1 MILASGANPRRRP
14 FVIPLLPKALTLTI
28 LVLGA
33 AGSLAAQDVRPS
45 EPIPLDTLQFGL
57 APADTVPILA
67 PRVRGGPAQAELAAV
82 PSEDL
87 LPRNPRNAAIR
98 SFLVPGWGQ
107 WYTGHPLRGIGFA
120 LAELGFAYFGYRQQL
135 DALDLQDDLQVA
147 REAFFADPPPDLP
160 EDPVLAEEV
169 FGQTLEARTIRADL
183 EEVEGRREDFYA
195 YAALAVIFSAV
206 DAYVAAQLDP
216 LSVSADPTGRL
227 HAQLRLPLGRD
238 R

>member
-1 MILASGANPRRRP
+1 VIALLPTALLLAASGP
-14 FVIPLLPKALTLTI
+14 IP
-28 LVLGA
+28 
-33 AGSLAAQDVRPS
+33 AQEVRPS

-67 PRVRGGPAQAELAAV
+67 PRFRGGPAQDELAAV
-82 PSEDL
+82 PSEDR

-98 SFLVPGWGQ
+98 SFLIPGWGQ
-107 WYTGHPLRGIGFA
+107 WYTGHPFRGIGFA

-135 DALDLQDDLQVA
+135 DALDLQDDLQAA

-160 EDPVLAEEV
+160 EDPVLAEEA
-169 FGQTLEARTIRADL
+169 FGQTIEARTIRADL
-183 EEVEGRREDFYA
+183 EQIEGTREDYYA

-216 LSVSADPTGRL
+216 LSLDADPSGRVR
-227 HAQLRLPLGRD
+227 AELRLPLGPD

>member
-1 MILASGANPRRRP
+1 LIRVPGAAARRR
-14 FVIPLLPKALTLTI
+14 LLAIALLE
-28 LVLGA
+28 A
-33 AGSLAAQDVRPS
+33 AAMAIAGTAAAQEIRPS

-57 APADTVPILA
+57 APADTVPVLA
-67 PRVRGGPAQAELAAV
+67 PRFRGGPAEEILASV

-107 WYTGHPLRGIGFA
+107 WYTGHPFRGIAFA

-135 DALDLQDDLQVA
+135 DALDLQDDLQAA

-160 EDPVLAEEV
+160 EDPIQAEEV
-169 FGQTLEARTIRADL
+169 FGQTIEARTIRADL
-183 EEVEGRREDFYA
+183 DEVQGRREDFYA
-195 YAALAVIFSAV
+195 YAALSVIFSAV

-216 LSVSADPTGRL
+216 LSLDAEPSGRVR
-227 HAQLRLPLGRD
+227 ARIRMPLGGD
-238 R
+238 P

>member
-1 MILASGANPRRRP
+1 MIA
-14 FVIPLLPKALTLTI
+14 FLPTALTLA
-28 LVLGA
+28 LLLA
-33 AGSLAAQDVRPS
+33 AAASPMAAQDVRPS

-67 PRVRGGPAQAELAAV
+67 PRFRGGPAQAELAAV

-107 WYTGHPLRGIGFA
+107 WYTGHPFRAIGFA
-120 LAELGFAYFGYRQQL
+120 LAELGFAYMGYRQQL

-147 REAFFADPPPDLP
+147 REAFFEDPPPELP
-160 EDPVLAEEV
+160 EDPVLAEEA
-169 FGQTLEARTIRADL
+169 FGQTIEARTIRADL

-195 YAALAVIFSAV
+195 YTALAVIFSAV

-216 LSVSADPTGRL
+216 LSVDADPSGRVS
-227 HAQLRLPLGRD
+227 AEVRLPLGRD

>member
-1 MILASGANPRRRP
+1 LIPLPGAAARRR
-14 FVIPLLPKALTLTI
+14 LLAIALLQT
-28 LVLGA
+28 A
-33 AGSLAAQDVRPS
+33 ALAIAGTAAAQEIRPS

-57 APADTVPILA
+57 APADTVPVLA
-67 PRVRGGPAQAELAAV
+67 PRFRGGPAEEILAAV

-98 SFLVPGWGQ
+98 SFLLPGWGQ

-120 LAELGFAYFGYRQQL
+120 LAEVGFAYFGYRQQL
-135 DALDLQDDLQVA
+135 DALDLQDDLQAA

-160 EDPVLAEEV
+160 EDPVEAEEV
-169 FGQTLEARTIRADL
+169 FGQTLAARTIRADL
-183 EEVEGRREDFYA
+183 DEVEGRREDFYA

-216 LSVSADPTGRL
+216 LSVGAEPSGRVR
-227 HAQLRLPLGRD
+227 AQVRLPIGTD

>member
-1 MILASGANPRRRP
+1 M
-14 FVIPLLPKALTLTI
+14 
-28 LVLGA
+28 LGA
-33 AGSLAAQDVRPS
+33 PGPLAAQDVRPS

-57 APADTVPILA
+57 ATADTIPILA
-67 PRVRGGPAQAELAAV
+67 PRFRGGPAQAELAAV
-82 PSEDL
+82 PSEDR

-98 SFLVPGWGQ
+98 SFLIPGWGQ
-107 WYTGHPLRGIGFA
+107 WHTGHPFRGIGFA
-120 LAELGFAYFGYRQQL
+120 LAEVGFAYFGYRQQL

-160 EDPVLAEEV
+160 EDPILAEEA
-169 FGQTLEARTIRADL
+169 FGQTLEARIIRADL
-183 EEVEGRREDFYA
+183 EQIEGHREDFYA

-216 LSVSADPTGRL
+216 LDVEAQPSGRIR
-227 HAQLRLPLGRD
+227 ASLRLPVGRD

>member
-1 MILASGANPRRRP
+1 MLLAVSGP
-14 FVIPLLPKALTLTI
+14 
-28 LVLGA
+28 
-33 AGSLAAQDVRPS
+33 LAAQDVRPS

-67 PRVRGGPAQAELAAV
+67 PRFRGGPAQAELAAV
-82 PSEDL
+82 PSEDR

-98 SFLVPGWGQ
+98 SFLIPGWGQ
-107 WYTGHPLRGIGFA
+107 WYTGHPFRAIGFA
-120 LAELGFAYFGYRQQL
+120 LAEVGFAYFGYRQQL
-135 DALDLQDDLQVA
+135 DALDLQDDLQAA
-147 REAFFADPPPDLP
+147 REEFFDDPPPDLP
-160 EDPVLAEEV
+160 EDPVLAEEA

-183 EEVEGRREDFYA
+183 EQIENHREDFYA

-216 LSVSADPTGRL
+216 LSLDAEPSGRVR
-227 HAQLRLPLGRD
+227 AEIRLPLGPD

>member
-1 MILASGANPRRRP
+1 MIA
-14 FVIPLLPKALTLTI
+14 LLPTA
-28 LVLGA
+28 LVLAALMLGA
-33 AGSLAAQDVRPS
+33 PGPLAAQDVLPS

-67 PRVRGGPAQAELAAV
+67 PRFREGPAQAELAAV
-82 PSEDL
+82 PSEDR

-98 SFLVPGWGQ
+98 SFLIPGWGQ
-107 WYTGHPLRGIGFA
+107 WHTGHPFRGIGFA
-120 LAELGFAYFGYRQQL
+120 LAEVGFAYFGYRQQL

-160 EDPVLAEEV
+160 ADPVLAEEA
-169 FGQTLEARTIRADL
+169 FGQTLEARIIRADL
-183 EEVEGRREDFYA
+183 EQIEGHREDFYA

-216 LSVSADPTGRL
+216 LSVDAEPSGRVR
-227 HAQLRLPLGRD
+227 AQLRLPLGPD

>member
-1 MILASGANPRRRP
+1 MIALPSTA
-14 FVIPLLPKALTLTI
+14 LLWTALL
-28 LVLGA
+28 LGIA
-33 AGSLAAQDVRPS
+33 APLAAQEVRPS
-45 EPIPLDTLQFGL
+45 EPISLDTLQFGL

-67 PRVRGGPAQAELAAV
+67 PRFRGGPGQAQLAAV
-82 PSEDL
+82 PSEDR

-98 SFLVPGWGQ
+98 SFLIPGWGQ
-107 WYTGHPLRGIGFA
+107 WYTGHPFRAVGFA
-120 LAELGFAYFGYRQQL
+120 LAEVGFAYYGYRRQL

-147 REAFFADPPPDLP
+147 REAFFDDPPPDLP

-169 FGQTLEARTIRADL
+169 FGQTIEARTIRADL
-183 EEVEGRREDFYA
+183 EQIEGNREDFYA

-216 LSVSADPTGRL
+216 LSLDAEPSGRVR
-227 HAQLRLPLGRD
+227 AGLRLPLGPD